1 MVHVDYAFYKDMY
14 LGSSIP
20 EIAFHI
26 YAQRAT
32 AQLEKYKRMYTV
44 TSTGESSERLAVC
57 AMAEAMYGIALAQSG
72 MLAVSSASIG
82 SVSVSYG
89 SARSGTSQGMD
100 LSAKGQARE
109 IYNAA
114 CVFLDIRRGVM

>member
-1 MVHVDYAFYKDMY
+1 MTHTDFEFYEDTY
-14 LGSSIP
+14 EGTTIP
-20 EIAFHI
+20 EDEFSFYSLKAE
-26 YAQRAT
+26 
-32 AQLEKYKRMYTV
+32 AQLDKYKRIYKV
-44 TSTGESSERLAVC
+44 SSETEVAERFAVC

-100 LSAKGQARE
+100 LSARGQARE

-114 CVFLDIRRGVM
+114 CVYLDIQRGVM